1 MGDRDSERR
10 GNCACVSQH
19 GLGLRLKKRSFLT
32 MSRFHARARGLVAF
46 ALLVALVAALPRG
59 SSKESDRPLRRRNL
73 QSSFTR
79 EKKLEWFRLADL
91 DRQGWPEMFSVDQ
104 DTKKEITIGG
114 VTENP
119 WGTLCTSVA
128 ECL

>member
-1 MGDRDSERR
+1 
-10 GNCACVSQH
+10 
-19 GLGLRLKKRSFLT
+19 
-32 MSRFHARARGLVAF
+32 MSRFHARARELAAL
-46 ALLVALVAALPRG
+46 ALLAALIAMLPGG
-59 SSKESDRPLRRRNL
+59 SSGESHGPLRRRTL

-104 DTKKEITIGG
+104 DTKKEIIIGG